1 MEIHNNYWRKLGT
14 LLIGGIMMAFGLS
27 GNAVGGCLE
36 DPLAIGTL
44 IVDAT
49 TECANIGQN
58 GCRVDGDSGTCSFF
72 DDDGNNETVVT
83 VSPQSGGGFTWSVE
97 GPFAAN
103 TVQGGGATQGG
114 ACTWIYEPPQVASP
128 ATLGFRKSNDSLA
141 KVSYVEVCS
150 KLETPE
156 ANLVVTKTATADG
169 VCASGVNSLEIII
182 DRDPAEGETV
192 TYCYEVRNTGTGDAY
207 DVVLNDDNAGIGSSY
222 SVTIGT
228 LAAGATFTD
237 DNNDVIFS
245 GRGTFTNTATV
256 TGTSESGTD
265 LSVSAQATV
274 IAGIAAAECPESYQ
288 ALIDSLQTEDPDNAY
303 AASILLQPQNPGL
316 ISLCTPKCEA
326 SDQDCIVPST
336 RTLCEDDCI
345 WDATT
350 GACQLSGVWDP
361 INGKVID
368 GATRLPYC
376 HEVVE
381 SIKSSGGVGL
391 TFTTTQTVEIIEL
404 SVNPYVYQT
413 CYKSG
418 GRKVCETICYK
429 FPGETDA
436 DCPAGSTIAN

>member
-1 MEIHNNYWRKLGT
+1 MDKHNNFRCKLSMR
-14 LLIGGIMMAFGLS
+14 LIGGIMMAFGVS
-27 GNAVGGCLE
+27 GNALGVCLE
-36 DPLAIGTL
+36 DPTANGIL

-49 TECANIGQN
+49 TECGNLGQT
-58 GCRVDGDSGTCSFF
+58 GCRIEGESGSCTF
-72 DDDGNNETVVT
+72 DDGNGNSTSVT
-83 VSPQSGGGFTWSVE
+83 ATKAQDGGVE
-97 GPFAAN
+97 ITSTGAYAFN
-103 TVQGGGATQGG
+103 WGLVGGATQGG
-114 ACTWIYEPPQVASP
+114 ACAYNYLNATASG
-128 ATLGFRKSNDSLA
+128 AVLGNLKSNGTIS

-156 ANLVVTKTATADG
+156 AELVASKKATADG
-169 VCASGVNSLEIII
+169 DCANGSKLLEIVI

-192 TYCYEVRNTGTGDAY
+192 TYCYEVKNTGTGDASS
-207 DVVLNDDNAGIGSSY
+207 VELVDDNGGIGSPFT
-222 SVTIGT
+222 VAIGN
-228 LAAGATFTD
+228 LAAGQTVTYT
-237 DNNDVIFS
+237 NDVLFTE
-245 GRGTFTNTATV
+245 RGVVTNTVTV
-256 TGTSESGTD
+256 TGISESGTD
-265 LSVSAQATV
+265 LSASDIATV
-274 IAGIAAAECPESYQ
+274 EAGIAASECPESYQ
-288 ALIDSLQTEDPDNAY
+288 TLINSLQTEDPDNAY

-316 ISLCTPKCEA
+316 ISLCTPTCEA
-326 SDQDCIVPST
+326 SDPDCIVPST

-345 WDATT
+345 WDAST

-361 INGKVID
+361 INGEVIE

-376 HEVVE
+376 HEVID
-381 SIKSSGGVGL
+381 SIKSSGGIGL